1 MKHLIL
7 LGLGL
12 LLGAIGAST
21 VINALARREAYARGV
36 MNVMQHHY
44 GALRERLRDPKCA
57 TVDAGPERA
66 MLAALTEQVGP
77 SQYGDARPDAPFRE
91 YTERLRSAVADLPGQ
106 PAACGAV
113 APLVTRIGN
122 ACDACHRQYR

>member
-1 MKHLIL
+1 MRYLIL

-21 VINALARREAYARGV
+21 VVNALARRDAYARGV

-44 GALRERLRDPKCA
+44 GDLRERLHDPKCA
-57 TVDAGPERA
+57 TIDAGPERA
-66 MLAALTEQVGP
+66 LLAAMAEQITL
-77 SQYGDARPDAPFRE
+77 SQYGSATPDAPFRE
-91 YTERLRSAVADLPGQ
+91 YTDRLRSAVADLPAQ
-106 PAACGAV
+106 SAACSAL
-113 APLVTRIGN
+113 APIATRIGN

>member
-1 MKHLIL
+1 MRNLIL

-12 LLGAIGAST
+12 LLGAVGAST
-21 VINALARREAYARGV
+21 VLNAMARRDAYARGV

-44 GALRERLRDPKCA
+44 GGMRERLRDSPCTA
-57 TVDAGPERA
+57 FDPGSDRS

-77 SQYGDARPDAPFRE
+77 SQYGDAKPDAPFRE
-91 YTERLRSAVADLPGQ
+91 YTDRLRTAVADLPQ
-106 PAACGAV
+106 QATTCAAV
-113 APLVTRIGN
+113 APIVTRIGD